1 MRPGDRDG
9 PVVAATRSRSSSRRV
24 VSAYHG
30 TASRRRG
37 PRYAAPVTL
46 LLLALAIASEVTA
59 TVSLKLSDGFSKLIP
74 SIVVVIGYGAAFY
87 FLSQALTRGMA
98 IGVAYGI
105 WSAVGVAA
113 IAIIGVLFLD
123 ERLTLVQIGGI
134 GLVIL
139 GVLALELGGAH

>member
-1 MRPGDRDG
+1 M
-9 PVVAATRSRSSSRRV
+9 
-24 VSAYHG
+24 
-30 TASRRRG
+30 
-37 PRYAAPVTL
+37 TL

-74 SIVVVIGYGAAFY
+74 SFVVVVGYVAAFF
-87 FLSQALTRGMA
+87 FLSQALKRGMA

-113 IAIIGVLFLD
+113 IAVIGVLFLD
-123 ERLTLVQIGGI
+123 EPLTLVQVVGI